1 MKAVPKFVQMLLLR
15 ESGGL
20 VEPQVVAPNRRECVG
35 AENRNSI
42 FALKYGLAKA
52 DIPFVG

>member
-20 VEPQVVAPNRRECVG
+20 VEPQVVAPNRRECVR

-42 FALKYGLAKA
+42 FPLKYGLAKA
-52 DIPFVG
+52 DIPFIG